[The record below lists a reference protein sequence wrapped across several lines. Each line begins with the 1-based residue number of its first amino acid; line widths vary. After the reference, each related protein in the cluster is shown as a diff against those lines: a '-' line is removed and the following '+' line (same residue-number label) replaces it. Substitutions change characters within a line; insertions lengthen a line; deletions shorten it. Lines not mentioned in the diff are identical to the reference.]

1 MEAGKVYVS
10 DDKTVT
16 LRCSHCGR
24 KKVFDVSRQQGRNK
38 PVQVKCACGLQF
50 AVTLEWRKFYRKYV
64 VLPGQYSK
72 EGDEREA
79 GDILVERI
87 SYGVMLLENV
97 SLGGIGFR
105 TDTEHYLKVG
115 DVAQVSFH
123 LDDSQ
128 KSLISRNTT
137 VIRVRD
143 QSVGVEFCDNKQDK
157 ALAFY
162 LML

>member
-1 MEAGKVYVS
+1 MEAGKVFVS
-10 DDKTVT
+10 DDRTVT
-16 LRCSHCGR
+16 IRCSHCGR
-24 KKVFDVSRQQGRNK
+24 KKVFDVSRHQGRNK

-50 AVTLEWRKFYRKYV
+50 AVSLEWRRFYRKYV

-79 GDILVERI
+79 GDMLVERI

-105 TDTEHYLKVG
+105 TDAKPNLKAG
-115 DVAQVSFH
+115 DIAQVSFH
-123 LDDSQ
+123 LDDGQ

-137 VIRVRD
+137 VVRVRD
-143 QSVGVEFCDNKQDK
+143 HLVGVEFCDNKQDK

-162 LML
+162 LMN